1 MKTLAEYN
9 AERTRKRIEF
19 DNWMRNPHVN
29 GIACPKCGKELWDSS
44 PSITLT
50 SNPPKK
56 NVHCPACGFKG
67 YRIA

>member
-1 MKTLAEYN
+1 MHTLD
-9 AERTRKRIEF
+9 EF
-19 DNWMRNPHVN
+19 NKGRADLYEHLDKSKLN
-29 GIACPKCGKELWDSS
+29 GIACPKCGKELVDSC

-56 NVHCPACGFKG
+56 HVRCPECKYNG